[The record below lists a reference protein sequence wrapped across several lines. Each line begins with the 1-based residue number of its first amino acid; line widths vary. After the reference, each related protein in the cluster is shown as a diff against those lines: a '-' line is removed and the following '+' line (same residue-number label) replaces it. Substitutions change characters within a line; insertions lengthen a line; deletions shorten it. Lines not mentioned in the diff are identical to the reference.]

1 MSQLSFADV
10 FNLARETA
18 DNSPVIQAGQQI
30 AETVPTVHRMMSEQ
44 YSRGRFIRVFK
55 DTGRH
60 LGRWEV
66 FSDFLSLAASEL
78 DMARIRTPESMEHCR
93 KICARYEATD
103 IANMQ
108 EMFCLMVCALEAK
121 FHDFLGAIFME
132 LELGDNFRGQY
143 FTPYSVQC
151 LMARMLMPG
160 VRDTIRREGIATVSD
175 PACGAAGM
183 LIAYAEC
190 LLEADINPSM
200 HMFGRALLNKSNFA
214 ELKDQITHPP
224 DNTDHSV
231 AKQKFRITNWSTY
244 NKALINRGSLTFWL
258 DDEAIQA
265 WYESATPSSRG
276 RPQRYSDL
284 AITTVL
290 VIKRVFRLTLRA
302 AQGFIDSIFALMNV
316 PLRCPDYTSVSKRA
330 KSVNVSF
337 KTSTRGEIA
346 HLVIDSTGLK
356 VFGEGEWKVRKHG
369 KERRRIWRKLH
380 LAVDS
385 NTHEVVCADL
395 SLNNVTDSEAFP
407 GLIRQTHRKIR
418 AAAADGAYDTR
429 LCHDELRR
437 KKISALIPPRKGA
450 GYWPGE
456 YADRNRAVANQ
467 RLSGSN
473 ARWKWTTEYNR
484 RSIAETAMYRMKQLL
499 GDSLTLRDYD
509 GQVSEAMAM
518 VRALNRMTKAG
529 MPESVRIA

>member
-151 LMARMLMPG
+151 LMARML
-160 VRDTIRREGIATVSD
+160 
-175 PACGAAGM
+175 
-183 LIAYAEC
+183 IAYAEC

-200 HMFGRALLNKSNFA
+200 HMFGSCIDIDPVAADMAFIQLSLLG
-214 ELKDQITHPP
+214 I
-224 DNTDHSV
+224 
-231 AKQKFRITNWSTY
+231 
-244 NKALINRGSLTFWL
+244 
-258 DDEAIQA
+258 
-265 WYESATPSSRG
+265 
-276 RPQRYSDL
+276 
-284 AITTVL
+284 
-290 VIKRVFRLTLRA
+290 A
-302 AQGFIDSIFALMNV
+302 A
-316 PLRCPDYTSVSKRA
+316 
-330 KSVNVSF
+330 
-337 KTSTRGEIA
+337 
-346 HLVIDSTGLK
+346 
-356 VFGEGEWKVRKHG
+356 
-369 KERRRIWRKLH
+369 
-380 LAVDS
+380 
-385 NTHEVVCADL
+385 EVVTGNTLTMQIRRVRYTPVFYLNDFEKRLADL
-395 SLNNVTDSEAFP
+395 RRFRAMRDFMRGIQEA
-407 GLIRQTHRKIR
+407 
-418 AAAADGAYDTR
+418 A
-429 LCHDELRR
+429 
-437 KKISALIPPRKGA
+437 
-450 GYWPGE
+450 
-456 YADRNRAVANQ
+456 
-467 RLSGSN
+467 
-473 ARWKWTTEYNR
+473 
-484 RSIAETAMYRMKQLL
+484 
-499 GDSLTLRDYD
+499 
-509 GQVSEAMAM
+509 
-518 VRALNRMTKAG
+518 
-529 MPESVRIA
+529 